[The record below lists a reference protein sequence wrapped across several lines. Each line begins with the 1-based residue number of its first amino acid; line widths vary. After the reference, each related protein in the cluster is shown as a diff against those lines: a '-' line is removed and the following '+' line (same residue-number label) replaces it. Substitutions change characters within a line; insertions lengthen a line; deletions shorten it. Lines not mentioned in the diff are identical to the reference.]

1 MSYSCIHIPY
11 YLYTNR
17 RSYPKPINDLNTQT
31 DTNGPKIRKY
41 KNGGLA
47 YKNILQVIQ
56 FERIYHL
63 SKATQSHPQKYQS
76 ERGKLLPV
84 LPLFDL
90 LFCTFRLDAV
100 HERVFNFT
108 LPLCA
113 MSWSIHSACGERR
126 ISAYRWVRLVCC
138 SKFTVDRFS
147 RSEIIPHASTGI
159 DFYERPKKNHF
170 NTNFKPRTT
179 NPEVL
184 RRISGCVRNYHRC
197 CSILHDKWVR
207 HHSMVCPQV
216 ADEGTFSNMEGR
228 CECIE

>member
-1 MSYSCIHIPY
+1 M
-11 YLYTNR
+11 
-17 RSYPKPINDLNTQT
+17 
-31 DTNGPKIRKY
+31 
-41 KNGGLA
+41 
-47 YKNILQVIQ
+47 
-56 FERIYHL
+56 
-63 SKATQSHPQKYQS
+63 
-76 ERGKLLPV
+76 
-84 LPLFDL
+84 
-90 LFCTFRLDAV
+90 

-147 RSEIIPHASTGI
+147 RSEIILHASTGI

-184 RRISGCVRNYHRC
+184 CRISGCIRNYHRC
-197 CSILHDKWVR
+197 CPILHDKWISVTTAWR
-207 HHSMVCPQV
+207 VLRLRMKELPPIWWV
-216 ADEGTFSNMEGR
+216 AANVLNKQLRIAEKEWSTSLGVGR
-228 CECIE
+228 DANNPTP